1 MSLHNHL
8 QKLLVKGRLS
18 EVTDDNIISLKG
30 GQEKNRYSVDLTDI
44 DTKNISVINLGKNPH
59 SSLINEYG
67 GYKKICD
74 YLILVPQEKDN
85 RVVALL
91 CELKKT
97 YNESGYDQLH
107 ASIPFLDY
115 IQSLLHTHFDENR
128 QFKHQFIIIASKMA
142 SRFDKQCVRPD
153 PIQKQIINFK
163 RIRITLILGET
174 IPFKK
179 ILI

>member
-1 MSLHNHL
+1 MSLHNQL

-30 GQEKNRYSVDLTDI
+30 GEKENRYSVDLTDI
-44 DTKNISVINLGKNPH
+44 DAKNISVINLGKNPH

-74 YLILVPQEKDN
+74 YLILVPQENN

-97 YNESGYDQLH
+97 YQGKGGEQLN

-115 IQSLLHTHFDENR
+115 IKALLHTHFDENR
-128 QFKHQFIIIASKMA
+128 QFKHQFIIIASKMG
-142 SRFDKQCVRPD
+142 SRFDKQTVRPN
-153 PIQKQIINFK
+153 PIQKS
-163 RIRITLILGET
+163 ITYRLK
-174 IPFKK
+174 PVVC
-179 ILI
+179 

>member
-1 MSLHNHL
+1 M
-8 QKLLVKGRLS
+8 
-18 EVTDDNIISLKG
+18 IISLKG

-74 YLILVPQEKDN
+74 YLILVPQENN

-97 YNESGYDQLH
+97 YQGKGGEQLN

>member
-1 MSLHNHL
+1 MSLHNQL
-8 QKLLVKGRLS
+8 QKLLVKDRLT
-18 EVTDDNIISLKG
+18 EVTNDNIISLKG
-30 GQEKNRYSVDLTDI
+30 GQGKNRYSVDLTDI
-44 DTKNISVINLGKNPH
+44 DTKDISVITLGKNPH

-67 GYKKICD
+67 EYKKICD

-97 YNESGYDQLH
+97 YNGSGHDQLY

-142 SRFDKQCVRPD
+142 SRFDKQTVRPN
-153 PIQKQIINFK
+153 PIQKQTINFK
-163 RIRITLILGET
+163 RIRIKLILGET
-174 IPFKK
+174 LPFKR

>member
-1 MSLHNHL
+1 MSLHNQL

-18 EVTDDNIISLKG
+18 DVADDNIISLKG
-30 GQEKNRYSVDLTDI
+30 GEKENRYSVDLIDI
-44 DTKNISVINLGKNPH
+44 DAKNISVINLGKNPH

-74 YLILVPQEKDN
+74 YLILVPQENN

-97 YNESGYDQLH
+97 YQGKGGEQLN

-115 IQSLLHTHFDENR
+115 IKSLLHTHFDENR
-128 QFKHQFIIIASKMA
+128 QFKHQFIILASKIA
-142 SRFDKQCVRPD
+142 SRFDKQPVRPD
-153 PIQKQIINFK
+153 PIQKQTINFK

-179 ILI
+179 ILT

>member
-1 MSLHNHL
+1 M
-8 QKLLVKGRLS
+8 
-18 EVTDDNIISLKG
+18 IISLKG

-74 YLILVPQEKDN
+74 YLILVPQENN

-97 YNESGYDQLH
+97 YQGKGGEQLN

-115 IQSLLHTHFDENR
+115 IKSLLHTHFDENR
-128 QFKHQFIIIASKMA
+128 QFKHQFIILASKIA